1 MSDLYEHDEG
11 LLKVMECAKECDAVI
26 RKWELCKVE
35 RMACLGILLGSQT
48 ASLIGELLDSITVGE
63 IEIKTKGSSL
73 GVS

>member
-11 LLKVMECAKECDAVI
+11 LLKIIECAKECDDVI

-48 ASLIGELLDSITVGE
+48 AVLIGELLDRLSHDEVTRIVKHSQT
-63 IEIKTKGSSL
+63 